1 MIKIV
6 NGVFGFK
13 KDGFIIPKT
22 SKDEPFDA
30 GAELEKRL
38 VAQGVAK
45 YVVETETVAEVEE
58 ETVAEVEEE
67 TEAVVEAEVDEAKEL
82 DKEALIARYKELG
95 LGGNPANW
103 KAETILKKIEEAEA
117 ALAEEAPDLN
127 SDDGVVE

>member
-45 YVVETETVAEVEE
+45 YVVET

>member
-30 GAELEKRL
+30 GVELEKRL

-45 YVVETETVAEVEE
+45 YVVET